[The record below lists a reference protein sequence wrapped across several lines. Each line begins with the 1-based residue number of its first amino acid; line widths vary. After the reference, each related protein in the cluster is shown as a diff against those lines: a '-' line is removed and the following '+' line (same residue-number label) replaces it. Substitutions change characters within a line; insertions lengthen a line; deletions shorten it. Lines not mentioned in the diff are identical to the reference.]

1 MKLLLI
7 LTLTCSIFAD
17 FASTSFFEGESL
29 SHVESSISCT
39 DTDIHASSDKDNESH
54 EDEHQHHCHV
64 GHFHCFVIN
73 SPISTDISPS
83 KLGILTPFPIT
94 SLGNVQYYFSDINRP
109 PIS

>member
-17 FASTSFFEGESL
+17 FASTSFFECESL

-39 DTDIHASSDKDNESH
+39 DTDINASSDEDHESH
-54 EDEHQHHCHV
+54 EDEHHCHI
-64 GHFHCFVIN
+64 GHLHCFVIN
-73 SPISTDISPS
+73 SPISTEISPPA
-83 KLGILTPFPIT
+83 LFPAP